1 MQTVAIGSI
10 WARRGPTLIKNIR
23 ERSRRSLVN
32 IPKDHFASYLKL
44 IAIVKA
50 RRVNKTASNFGQE
63 PARRFYVKEAYF
75 RLHLAN
81 KCTELVLS
89 LMHPQS
95 AFTFPAFVFLL
106 KGYWLRSR
114 FHGRE
119 REFVGKKFA
128 YLKGNRA
135 PEGYSVD
142 APSSKSP
149 LFAGN
154 FVPFCKQI
162 AQRPYVFFIF
172 FTYCDKI

>member
-95 AFTFPAFVFLL
+95 AFTFPAFVFFAQRILITFAVPRPGTGICREEIRVL
-106 KGYWLRSR
+106 KRKPGPRR
-114 FHGRE
+114 IFGRCSFFE
-119 REFVGKKFA
+119 IAVIRREFRS
-128 YLKGNRA
+128 L
-135 PEGYSVD
+135 
-142 APSSKSP
+142 
-149 LFAGN
+149 L
-154 FVPFCKQI
+154 
-162 AQRPYVFFIF
+162 
-172 FTYCDKI
+172 